1 MLPNKKTMKKNEWI
15 FLQLKHHAY
24 KKTLGIKI
32 QTDKFQNKPV
42 LFFLKDLVIPRRQV
56 KKQSLS
62 VHLSR
67 IPAHYSLFIL
77 VNKSIQ
83 FSLKEYFKEIHHWF
97 LKNINTFVVV
107 VVFAEAFL
115 VLFYFISC
123 SKVNQQP
130 SFSVYKTTFKSIE
143 ISQNKSQAEIVSDFL
158 LKQNINYKTLNLL
171 QIHSW
176 RVNLYFI

>member
-1 MLPNKKTMKKNEWI
+1 M
-15 FLQLKHHAY
+15 QLKHHAY

-32 QTDKFQNKPV
+32 QTDKFQNKLV
-42 LFFLKDLVIPRRQV
+42 LFFFKDLVIPRRQV

-67 IPAHYSLFIL
+67 IPAHYSLFII